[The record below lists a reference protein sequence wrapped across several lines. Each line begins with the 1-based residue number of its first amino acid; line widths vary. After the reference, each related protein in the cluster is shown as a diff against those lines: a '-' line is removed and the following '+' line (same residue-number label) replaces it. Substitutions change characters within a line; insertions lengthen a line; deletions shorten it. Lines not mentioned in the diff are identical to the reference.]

1 MKPKEEAKE
10 LVAEFYEITKQD
22 GYYEEFEEAKECAL
36 ICVDREY
43 KFWDELKSD
52 RVQLSFII
60 DRMEELEE
68 VKQEIEK
75 L

>member
-1 MKPKEEAKE
+1 MTPKEEAKE
-10 LVAEFYEITKQD
+10 LIDRFTFRKVDGTIIRFDRTK
-22 GYYEEFEEAKECAL
+22 KCAL

>member
-36 ICVDREY
+36 ICVGKMY
-43 KFWDELKSD
+43 KFESSGFDYEDCNPTTQDRLKELK
-52 RVQLSFII
+52 
-60 DRMEELEE
+60 E
-68 VKQEIEK
+68 VKQEITK